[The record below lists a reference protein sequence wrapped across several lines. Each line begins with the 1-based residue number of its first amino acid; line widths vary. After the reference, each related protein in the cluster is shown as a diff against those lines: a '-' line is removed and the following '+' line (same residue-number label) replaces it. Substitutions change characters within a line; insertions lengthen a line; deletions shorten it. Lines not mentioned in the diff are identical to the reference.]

1 MVNPDAIAWVIGV
14 RSACEAWKLKL
25 LDVPDQKIKKA
36 LASIAKDLTPIVVE
50 KAEDN
55 EAYIA
60 GILALINSR
69 SFAALINADTKIKSR
84 AAQSILLEDMKCI
97 FSNHVMS
104 LVIAPYLEGYIFESF
119 GLKNSP
125 GVSRAALED
134 VLRRGKEY
142 LENENR
148 VNHAN

>member
-1 MVNPDAIAWVIGV
+1 
-14 RSACEAWKLKL
+14 
-25 LDVPDQKIKKA
+25 LDVPDHKIKKA

-50 KAEDN
+50 KADN
-55 EAYIA
+55 EAYVS
-60 GILALINSR
+60 GILALINSL
-69 SFAALINADTKIKSR
+69 SFSALVNADTKIKSQ

-119 GLKNSP
+119 GHKNSA
-125 GVSRAALED
+125 GVSRAAFED
-134 VLRRGKEY
+134 VCREGKEY
-142 LENENR
+142 LENEKR